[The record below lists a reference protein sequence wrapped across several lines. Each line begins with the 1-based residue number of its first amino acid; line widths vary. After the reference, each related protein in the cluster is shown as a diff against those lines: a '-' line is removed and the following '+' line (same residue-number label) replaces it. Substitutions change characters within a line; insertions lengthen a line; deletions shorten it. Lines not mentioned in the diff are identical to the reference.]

1 MSGSG
6 QPHDVFAGEP
16 SAENNWIAYDP
27 IVGKLRKY
35 PHEGMDE
42 ETANV
47 FTREVL
53 DPYDATIKK
62 TYGPEHFHGEKG
74 LPLAM
79 GLRVMLGYS

>member
-1 MSGSG
+1 MSGPG
-6 QPHDVFAGEP
+6 KPHEAFAGGP
-16 SAENNWIAYDP
+16 SVENNWIAYDP
-27 IVGKLRKY
+27 VARKLRKY

-42 ETANV
+42 ETANA

-53 DPYDATIKK
+53 DPYDAAIKK
-62 TYGPEHFHGEKG
+62 AYGHEHFHGEKG